1 MGGFSGPKVVL
12 PVLGATTLGLFNQHP
27 VLLSIVVCGYL
38 IMIGIAA
45 VVGSL
50 HSDEKRRADARKV
63 LKRLL
68 GYTRR
73 DRPDPPRP
81 PQRAVGSGS

>member
-1 MGGFSGPKVVL
+1 MGALSGPKAII
-12 PVLGATTLGLFNQHP
+12 PVLGVASVGVFDRHP
-27 VLLSIVVCGYL
+27 VLLAVVVCSYL

-45 VVGSL
+45 LVGSL

-73 DRPDPPRP
+73 EKLDPPPRA
-81 PQRAVGSGS
+81 RAVGSGP